1 MSTIGRTGA
10 NKKIVLNIEIKDFG
24 PIIEGKIS
32 LKPLTLFVGP
42 NNSGKSYAAM
52 LIHSIYET
60 HLPTIWLKNLPHD
73 YPSGFLFSRD
83 LFSRDL
89 GLHTIQKDFTDEKTL
104 LKKRINNLEAE
115 EESEISKLL
124 LDKINTKIFDK
135 LYEQRLSKE
144 ISRSYASPLNEMI
157 RFGKKSFALKIDFDS
172 DDVRIACTKK
182 QLKIEKY
189 PESDAKMKIKLASDK
204 DSVHI
209 KMSEDP
215 FWISSGWKED
225 EMPRLMD
232 AIIRLY
238 ASNILEKS
246 MIPCYYLPAAR
257 SGILQ
262 GHKALTA
269 SMMRNAPLAGIE
281 KFSEI
286 PTFSGVVSDFI
297 SSIIDMPEREGSF
310 YPLAKEFEEE
320 LIKGEIVVRTPADY
334 LYPEIRYKYQ
344 DVEIPLHRASSTVSE
359 LAPLFLYLKYII
371 EPGSIL
377 IIEEPEAH
385 LHPAN
390 QRILAKYLVRLI
402 RNGVYIIITT
412 HSEYLL
418 EQLSNFIMLS
428 KIEPEK
434 RVEKYGYGKDD
445 YLERDELAAY
455 VFNLDKTKIGS
466 RIAEVEITEEDG
478 ISQEEFLKVHEVLYD
493 EILRLERDL
502 DVDV

>member
-1 MSTIGRTGA
+1 MSAIGRTGA
-10 NKKIVLNIEIKDFG
+10 NKKIGLNIEIKDFG
-24 PIIEGKIS
+24 PIIEGRIS

-60 HLPTIWLKNLPHD
+60 YLPTIWLKNLPYN
-73 YPSGFLFSRD
+73 YPSGFLF
-83 LFSRDL
+83 FRDL
-89 GLHTIQKDFTDEKTL
+89 GLHTIQKNFTDEQTL
-104 LKKRINNLEAE
+104 LRKQINSLEAE
-115 EESEISKLL
+115 EESEISKPL

-144 ISRSYASPLNEMI
+144 ISRSYASPLKEMI
-157 RFGKKSFALKIDFDS
+157 RFGKKSFALKINFDS
-172 DDVRIACTKK
+172 DDVRIVCTKK

-189 PESDAKMKIKLASDK
+189 PESDDKMKIKLASDK

-209 KMSEDP
+209 KMREDP

-232 AIIRLY
+232 AIIKLY

-269 SMMRNAPLAGIE
+269 SMMRNAPFVGIE
-281 KFSEI
+281 QFDRI

-390 QRILAKYLVRLI
+390 QRILTKYLVRLI

-418 EQLSNFIMLS
+418 EQLSNFILLS

-434 RVEKYGYGKDD
+434 RVEKYGYDKDD

-493 EILRLERDL
+493 EIIRLERDL
-502 DVDV
+502 DGDM